1 MYIELHDLFWLTLVS
16 LFCLHWWHAQ
26 KVKEIA
32 LKHTRRH
39 CKELDLQLLDDSI
52 GLRAFWLKRD
62 EDGRLRFWRSY
73 VFEFT
78 ATGDDR
84 YKGRIVV
91 LGRRVTNIELDPHR
105 I

>member
-1 MYIELHDLFWLTLVS
+1 MYIELQDLFWLS
-16 LFCLHWWHAQ
+16 LISLLCLHWWHSL
-26 KVKEIA
+26 KIKETA

-39 CKELDLQLLDDSI
+39 CKEMDLQLLDDSI
-52 GLRAFWLKRD
+52 GLRALWLKRD
-62 EDGRLRFWRSY
+62 TGGRLRFWRTY

-84 YKGRIVV
+84 YQGRIIL
-91 LGRRVTNIELDPHR
+91 LGRKITDIQLEPHR